1 MGLSTIIVCFY
12 FILFCDFNL
21 INFIL
26 FGGLHDYIL

>member
-12 FILFCDFNL
+12 FILFCDSNL

-26 FGGLHDYIL
+26 FGGGAT